1 MKHNFDATKY
11 MKPFVFEMILVQ
23 NMKILSF
30 PKWRSDLLHWRP
42 FLRLGGK
49 AMGNWEGGMT
59 REKEEMGNEEEDS
72 MDQRE
77 GISLLE

>member
-1 MKHNFDATKY
+1 
-11 MKPFVFEMILVQ
+11 
-23 NMKILSF
+23 
-30 PKWRSDLLHWRP
+30 
-42 FLRLGGK
+42 
-49 AMGNWEGGMT
+49 MGNWEGGMT